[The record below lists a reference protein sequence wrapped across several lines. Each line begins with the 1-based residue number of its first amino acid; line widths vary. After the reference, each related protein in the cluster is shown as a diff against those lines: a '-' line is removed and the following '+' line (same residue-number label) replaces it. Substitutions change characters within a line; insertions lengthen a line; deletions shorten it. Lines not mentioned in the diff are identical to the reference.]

1 MRKYKLF
8 IGYRLLGEFS
18 GIWEAKNFAAESG
31 MSGIFSLVGE
41 NYRDSWYE
49 PKNRTRMETKIKD
62 ITGAEITVTDLKEA
76 VRQCRECLAS
86 PYLMPSGHTVGKT
99 MPTCCGNC
107 SPCKGGNGNTA
118 GNGRE
123 NTTRKKS
130 DDNRPIFCVPVNRP
144 PYGRP
149 ASRAVHARYVRQ
161 CHGEKFQRLNPT
173 RHACIC
179 TS

>member
-123 NTTRKKS
+123 NTTRK
-130 DDNRPIFCVPVNRP
+130 NRTITTVRFFCFPSIDRRMVAQLPVQFTPDMSGNAT
-144 PYGRP
+144 GRNF
-149 ASRAVHARYVRQ
+149 RD
-161 CHGEKFQRLNPT
+161 
-173 RHACIC
+173 
-179 TS
+179 

>member
-62 ITGAEITVTDLKEA
+62 ITGAEITVTDLKRRYA
-76 VRQCRECLAS
+76 NAGSAS
-86 PYLMPSGHTVGKT
+86 QV
-99 MPTCCGNC
+99 PT
-107 SPCKGGNGNTA
+107 
-118 GNGRE
+118 
-123 NTTRKKS
+123 
-130 DDNRPIFCVPVNRP
+130 
-144 PYGRP
+144 
-149 ASRAVHARYVRQ
+149 
-161 CHGEKFQRLNPT
+161 
-173 RHACIC
+173 
-179 TS
+179 

>member
-1 MRKYKLF
+1 MGSQK
-8 IGYRLLGEFS
+8 I
-18 GIWEAKNFAAESG
+18 FAAESG

-49 PKNRTRMETKIKD
+49 PKKQDKNGNKIKD

-86 PYLMPSGHTVGKT
+86 PYLMPSGHTVGENHAY
-99 MPTCCGNC
+99 MLRQ
-107 SPCKGGNGNTA
+107 TA
-118 GNGRE
+118 RPAKAETGTRQATAVKIRRE
-123 NTTRKKS
+123 KNS
-130 DDNRPIFCVPVNRP
+130 DGCYRPIFLFPVNDRRMVAQLP
-144 PYGRP
+144 CSY
-149 ASRAVHARYVRQ
+149 ARYVRQ

>member
-31 MSGIFSLVGE
+31 DEREFSRSWEKITGTVGT
-41 NYRDSWYE
+41 NQ
-49 PKNRTRMETKIKD
+49 KNRTRMETKIKD
-62 ITGAEITVTDLKEA
+62 ITGSGNNRYRLKEA

-130 DDNRPIFCVPVNRP
+130 DDN
-144 PYGRP
+144 
-149 ASRAVHARYVRQ
+149 
-161 CHGEKFQRLNPT
+161 
-173 RHACIC
+173 
-179 TS
+179 

>member
-86 PYLMPSGHTVGKT
+86 PYLMPSGHTVGENHAYMLRQLLALQRRKREQ
-99 MPTCCGNC
+99 
-107 SPCKGGNGNTA
+107 GGQ
-118 GNGRE
+118 
-123 NTTRKKS
+123 
-130 DDNRPIFCVPVNRP
+130 RP
-144 PYGRP
+144 
-149 ASRAVHARYVRQ
+149 
-161 CHGEKFQRLNPT
+161 
-173 RHACIC
+173 
-179 TS
+179 

>member
-41 NYRDSWYE
+41 NGTVGTN

-86 PYLMPSGHTVGKT
+86 PYLMPSGHTVGENHAYMLRQLLALQRRKREQ
-99 MPTCCGNC
+99 
-107 SPCKGGNGNTA
+107 
-118 GNGRE
+118 GRQ
-123 NTTRKKS
+123 
-130 DDNRPIFCVPVNRP
+130 RP
-144 PYGRP
+144 
-149 ASRAVHARYVRQ
+149 
-161 CHGEKFQRLNPT
+161 
-173 RHACIC
+173 
-179 TS
+179 